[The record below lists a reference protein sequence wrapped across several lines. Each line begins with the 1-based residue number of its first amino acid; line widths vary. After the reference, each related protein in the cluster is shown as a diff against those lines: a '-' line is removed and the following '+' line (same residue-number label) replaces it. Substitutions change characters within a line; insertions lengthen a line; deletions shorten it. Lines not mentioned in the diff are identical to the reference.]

1 MSRIRQEEKA
11 RRSRE
16 ALLAAAASLFAE
28 KEISDVGVREI
39 AAEAGVTTGTFY
51 HYFTGK
57 DDILDKLYR
66 NHDEDMGRILHEWT
80 QEPGGYCVKIQTFF
94 VEKLTRA
101 VLADGWEFTC
111 HRVFQMRR
119 HSSDTDCL
127 YIGMQELIQKAVEA
141 GEFRG
146 DVSVKEIN
154 EYLFVVFRGVL
165 YEWCLCEP
173 KEVFPLEERMN
184 RLIGYALKA
193 FQ

>member
-1 MSRIRQEEKA
+1 MSRIRQQEKA
-11 RRSRE
+11 RHSRE
-16 ALLAAAASLFAE
+16 ALLAAAETLFAG
-28 KEISDVGVREI
+28 KKISDVGVREI

-66 NHDEDMGRILHEWT
+66 NHDEDMGRLLHEWA
-80 QEPGGYCVKIQTFF
+80 QESGAYSDKIQKFF
-94 VEKLTRA
+94 EEHLAGA

-111 HRVFQMRR
+111 HRVFQMRK
-119 HSSDTDCL
+119 HSGDTDSL
-127 YIGMQELIQKAVEA
+127 YIGMQELIQKAVDA

-146 DVSVKEIN
+146 DVPVREIN

-173 KEVFPLEERMN
+173 EAVFPLKERVGC
-184 RLIGYALKA
+184 LIGYALRS
-193 FQ
+193 FR